1 MAKIRY
7 DSFLISKLLI
17 VFAVAGFFIIFF
29 LALRSPTF
37 YQPELHQQ
45 LVKIEPVNPVKDA
58 DTTIYQTT
66 LPDDS
71 WSQPVCAVTAKRIPY
86 SVYLDGVL
94 LHEYI
99 PGAFDHGGM
108 IHWISLPDTELAGHV
123 LTVSAPSQKLTVLA
137 GDYSDLILHY
147 RNTNVSALMLSGLF
161 LLIGI
166 LIGLLSIG
174 ARAAIGAQ
182 RLRTLRY
189 LSALVIHVSLWI
201 SMDSAVLQIVHVR
214 CIRLFGVLLQLGAA
228 YSTLGRMSPA
238 QFETNL
244 LVPQVGCML
253 IMTNS
258 GNSFRF
264 VRSFVSVFLGRDL
277 LWNSRHEKSYQNS
290 AAARKTGRQQVCG
303 IRLSLSRANRQRG
316 NAAGSV

>member
-1 MAKIRY
+1 
-7 DSFLISKLLI
+7 
-17 VFAVAGFFIIFF
+17 
-29 LALRSPTF
+29 
-37 YQPELHQQ
+37 
-45 LVKIEPVNPVKDA
+45 
-58 DTTIYQTT
+58 
-66 LPDDS
+66 
-71 WSQPVCAVTAKRIPY
+71 
-86 SVYLDGVL
+86 
-94 LHEYI
+94 
-99 PGAFDHGGM
+99 
-108 IHWISLPDTELAGHV
+108 
-123 LTVSAPSQKLTVLA
+123 
-137 GDYSDLILHY
+137 
-147 RNTNVSALMLSGLF
+147 MLSGLF

-201 SMDSAVLQIVHVR
+201 SVDSAVLQIVHVR

-253 IMTNS
+253 IMPNS